1 MSNANS
7 TDHNRD
13 FAERLLGGVLT
24 RYHALPRAGRWA
36 VLAGVAFGGFA
47 LLNNVL
53 WPIADR
59 INGRADRLEVVLK
72 RAVDR
77 ADGLPDE
84 LAEAVLAHG
93 PNSVPRSETD
103 GKEKLAAAIAD
114 ILKKKGVSPGQD
126 VRPAQSLPQ
135 NVLPEIVAEVGG
147 TRMGK
152 SVAEIRFEGTPEVV
166 SAILAEFEA
175 SSAIDA
181 IGDVRLTYNANSK
194 RVTAQV
200 SLEKWGVLFSSGRGG
215 A

>member
-7 TDHNRD
+7 NDSNRD

-24 RYHALPRAGRWA
+24 RFHALPRAGRWA

-59 INGRADRLEVVLK
+59 IKGRADRLEVVLK
-72 RAVDR
+72 RAADR
-77 ADGLPDE
+77 AEGLPDD

-103 GKEKLAAAIAD
+103 GKEKLAAAIAE

-175 SSAIDA
+175 SPAIDA
-181 IGDVRLTYNANSK
+181 IGDLRLTYSASTK

-200 SLEKWGVLFSSGRGG
+200 SLEKWGVLFSSVRGG

>member
-1 MSNANS
+1 MPTASHNDS
-7 TDHNRD
+7 NRD
-13 FAERLLGGVLT
+13 FAERLLGEVLA

-36 VLAGVAFGGFA
+36 AIAAVIFGGFA

-59 INGRADRLEVVLK
+59 INGRADRLAIVLS
-72 RAVDR
+72 RAADR
-77 ADGLPDE
+77 AEGLPDE
-84 LAEAVLAHG
+84 LSETVLAHG

-103 GKEKLAAAIAD
+103 GKEKLASAIAE
-114 ILKKKGVSPGQD
+114 IFKKKGINPGQD
-126 VRPAQSLPQ
+126 IRPAQSLPQ
-135 NVLPEIVAEVGG
+135 AVLPEVVAEVGG

-152 SVAEIRFEGTPEVV
+152 TVAEIRFEGTPDAVTAV
-166 SAILAEFEA
+166 LAEFEA

-181 IGDVRLTYNANSK
+181 IGDVRLNYNPSTK